1 VSFFYWVICYFIH
14 SFLEQNQRVFVYEDN
29 EWMIKGRYE
38 TALGDA
44 DDDVMWTHEDG
55 QELLRFLI
63 VSILLQFSLPENNSV
78 I

>member
-1 VSFFYWVICYFIH
+1 MRIMSGR
-14 SFLEQNQRVFVYEDN
+14 LRV
-29 EWMIKGRYE
+29 RYE